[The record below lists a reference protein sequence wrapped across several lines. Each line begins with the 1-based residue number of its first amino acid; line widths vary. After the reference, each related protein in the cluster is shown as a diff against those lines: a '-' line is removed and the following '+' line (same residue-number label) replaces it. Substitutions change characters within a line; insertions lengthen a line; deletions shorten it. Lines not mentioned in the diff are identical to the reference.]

1 MPRPAPIHRAA
12 RFPHDPPPVQ
22 SWCRAATATRAVSA
36 IAESVVA
43 TARSRGCS
51 RTPIVAPRSSFA
63 SETTATILLALS
75 PPADELRAV
84 FGFDD
89 GSVEM
94 EPLGRGVPA
103 ATAGVW
109 LVRAG
114 GAAAVLKVVHEN
126 PAGHSRWPAVADS
139 EHPYYWRRE
148 VCAYESGFLERL
160 PGGVQAPRCR
170 GCFERADGSV
180 ALWLEALPAT
190 TWTIDGYG
198 RAARAMGRMQAAL
211 AAALPCE
218 RWLSRRWLR
227 AYLDLRLELTGPR
240 SEEQEAMLRAVE
252 AGPQTF
258 CHLDFYPENL
268 FGDGEESILVDWAY
282 CGIGALG
289 EDPGNFV
296 PDTLLDGFVPA
307 EQADALERAVWEGY
321 RAGLADAGW
330 GGDERAVRFAFCATP
345 WLKYQW
351 VPPALGSWTLD
362 DATQARWRAT
372 LPLIERLGEEARGLV
387 PFART

>member
-1 MPRPAPIHRAA
+1 M
-12 RFPHDPPPVQ
+12 FP
-22 SWCRAATATRAVSA
+22 
-36 IAESVVA
+36 
-43 TARSRGCS
+43 SR
-51 RTPIVAPRSSFA
+51 
-63 SETTATILLALS
+63 
-75 PPADELRAV
+75 ELRAV
-84 FGFDD
+84 FGP
-89 GSVEM
+89 GHGAVEA

-114 GAAAVLKVVHEN
+114 RDAAVLKLVREDLT
-126 PAGHSRWPAVADS
+126 GHPRWPAAPEP

-160 PGGVQAPRCR
+160 AGGVRAPRCR
-170 GCFERADGSV
+170 GCFERAEGSV
-180 ALWLEALPAT
+180 ALWLEALPAAT
-190 TWTIDGYG
+190 RAIDGYG
-198 RAARAMGRMQAAL
+198 RAAHAMGEMQGAF
-211 AAALPCE
+211 AAALPRE
-218 RWLSRRWLR
+218 PWLSRRWLR
-227 AYLDLRLELTGPR
+227 AYLNLRLELTGPR
-240 SEEQEAMLRAVE
+240 SAEQEAALQKLE

-268 FGDGEESILVDWAY
+268 FGGDDETILVDWAY

-296 PDTLLDGFVPA
+296 PDALLDGFVEP
-307 EQADALERAVWEGY
+307 EQADELERAVWEGF

-330 GGDERAVRFAFCATP
+330 DGDERGVRFAFCATP

-351 VPPALGSWTLD
+351 VPPALASWTLD

-372 LPLIERLGEEARGLV
+372 LPLIDRLGEEAREL
-387 PFART
+387 ASSA